1 MKKREGFT
9 WAVNLKW
16 ILPMPKI
23 SQKQILQQKLSPQQ
37 VLQASL
43 LQLNL
48 PLLEQRI
55 LQELETNPALEMME
69 LQEEVENE
77 EVVEEKAEPEE
88 ENEFEWEELLGIN
101 DDFEYPKPQVK
112 NEDEIDIPL
121 VSQETM
127 SEKVMQQVQDCN
139 MDKKSLR
146 IAEEV
151 LGNLDEQGYLT
162 IEPMLIADRIQVDEQ
177 EVLDV
182 MHLIQRLDPPGLA
195 SINMQDCLLAQA
207 EVRDDNNEAILILRD
222 FFDDFVNHRYE
233 KIIDELGCS
242 KEILNEAMEFIARL
256 NPSPRDDQVLTKEN
270 IVVPDLAVE
279 ERDGSFHVVIQE
291 GILPEIRVSKT
302 YLKMLNEHK
311 EEKDVRT
318 FVKKKLESATWFVEA
333 VEQRKL
339 TIQRVMESIIR
350 RQPDYFH
357 SEKRKL
363 QPMILKDIAAD
374 IEMDISTVS
383 RVTNGKYVQLPWE
396 IKELK
401 TFFSEG
407 IKTSSGDEVSNTQ
420 VKTRLK
426 NLIDSEDKQ
435 NPIGDEELTNKLN
448 NEGFKIA
455 RRTITK
461 YREQMKY
468 PTARLRRKI

>member
-1 MKKREGFT
+1 
-9 WAVNLKW
+9 
-16 ILPMPKI
+16 MPKI
-23 SQKQILQQKLSPQQ
+23 SQKLSLKQQLSPQQ

-55 LQELETNPALEMME
+55 LQELELNPALEMME
-69 LQEEVENE
+69 LPDEVENE
-77 EVVEEKAEPEE
+77 ENPEEKLESEE
-88 ENEFEWEELLGIN
+88 EIEFEWEELLGVN
-101 DDFEYPKPQVK
+101 DDYEYPKTQIK
-112 NEDEIDIPL
+112 AEEERESPL

-127 SEKVMQQVQDCN
+127 SEKILKQVQDCN
-139 MDKKSLR
+139 VDNKSLR

-162 IEPMLIADRIQVDEQ
+162 IEPMLISDRIQVEEE

-195 SINMQDCLLAQA
+195 SVNMQDCLLAQA
-207 EVRDDNNEAILILRD
+207 EVRNENNVAIEILRD
-222 FFDDFVNHRYE
+222 YFDDFVNHRYE
-233 KIIDELGCS
+233 KIMENISCS
-242 KEILNEAMEFIARL
+242 KDDLNEAMEFIARL
-256 NPSPRDDQVLTKEN
+256 NPSPRDDQALTKQN
-270 IVVPDLAVE
+270 IVVPDIAVE
-279 ERDGSFHVVIQE
+279 DRNGKFYVVVQDGT
-291 GILPEIRVSKT
+291 LPEIRVSKA
-302 YLKMLNEHK
+302 YINMLNDHK
-311 EEKDVRT
+311 DQKDVRS
-318 FVKKKLESATWFVEA
+318 FVKKKLESATWFVDA
-333 VEQRKL
+333 VEQRKM
-339 TIQRVMESIIR
+339 TIQRVMESIIK

-357 SEKRKL
+357 SEKRRL
-363 QPMILKDIAAD
+363 QPMILKDIAND

-407 IKTSSGDEVSNTQ
+407 IKTDAGDDVSNTQ

-426 NLIDSEDKQ
+426 EIIDNEDKQ
-435 NPIGDEELTNKLN
+435 NPIGDEELTNRLN
-448 NEGFKIA
+448 DEGYKIA

-461 YREQMKY
+461 YREQLKF

>member
-1 MKKREGFT
+1 
-9 WAVNLKW
+9 
-16 ILPMPKI
+16 MPKI
-23 SQKQILQQKLSPQQ
+23 SQKLSLKQQLSPQQ

-55 LQELETNPALEMME
+55 LQELELNPALEMME
-69 LQEEVENE
+69 LPDGVENE
-77 EVVEEKAEPEE
+77 ENPEEKLESEE
-88 ENEFEWEELLGIN
+88 EIEFEWEELLGVN
-101 DDFEYPKPQVK
+101 DDYEYPKAQI
-112 NEDEIDIPL
+112 NAEEERESPL

-127 SEKVMQQVQDCN
+127 SEKILKQVQDCN
-139 MDKKSLR
+139 VDNKSLR

-162 IEPMLIADRIQVDEQ
+162 IEPMLISDRIQVEEE

-195 SINMQDCLLAQA
+195 SVNMQDCLLAQA
-207 EVRDDNNEAILILRD
+207 EVRNENNVAIEILRNY
-222 FFDDFVNHRYE
+222 FDDFVNHRYE
-233 KIIDELGCS
+233 KIMENISCS
-242 KEILNEAMEFIARL
+242 KDDLNEAMEFIARL
-256 NPSPRDDQVLTKEN
+256 NPSPRDDQTLTKQN
-270 IVVPDLAVE
+270 IVVPDIAVE
-279 ERDGSFHVVIQE
+279 DRNGKFYVVVQDGT
-291 GILPEIRVSKT
+291 LPEIRVSRA
-302 YLKMLNEHK
+302 YINMLNDHK
-311 EEKDVRT
+311 DQKDVRN
-318 FVKKKLESATWFVEA
+318 FVKKKLESATWFVDA
-333 VEQRKL
+333 VEQRKM
-339 TIQRVMESIIR
+339 TIQRVMESIIK

-357 SEKRKL
+357 SEKRRL
-363 QPMILKDIAAD
+363 QPMILKDIAND

-407 IKTSSGDEVSNTQ
+407 IKTDAGDDVSNTQ

-426 NLIDSEDKQ
+426 EMIDNEDKQ
-435 NPIGDEELTNKLN
+435 NPIGDEELTNRLKD
-448 NEGFKIA
+448 EGYKIA

-461 YREQMKY
+461 YREQLKF

>member
-1 MKKREGFT
+1 
-9 WAVNLKW
+9 
-16 ILPMPKI
+16 MPKI
-23 SQKQILQQKLSPQQ
+23 SQKLSLKQQLSPQQ

-55 LQELETNPALEMME
+55 LQELELNPALEMME
-69 LQEEVENE
+69 LPDGVENE
-77 EVVEEKAEPEE
+77 ENPEEKLESEE
-88 ENEFEWEELLGIN
+88 EIEFEWEELLGVN
-101 DDFEYPKPQVK
+101 DDYEYPKAQIK
-112 NEDEIDIPL
+112 AEEERESPL

-127 SEKVMQQVQDCN
+127 SEKFLKQVQDCN
-139 MDKKSLR
+139 VDNKSLR

-162 IEPMLIADRIQVDEQ
+162 IEPMLISDRIQVEEE

-195 SINMQDCLLAQA
+195 SVNMQDCLLAQA
-207 EVRDDNNEAILILRD
+207 EVRNENNVAIEILRNY
-222 FFDDFVNHRYE
+222 FDDFVNHRYE
-233 KIIDELGCS
+233 KIMENISCS
-242 KEILNEAMEFIARL
+242 KDDLNEAMEFIARL
-256 NPSPRDDQVLTKEN
+256 NPSPRDDQTLTKQN
-270 IVVPDLAVE
+270 IVVPDIAVE
-279 ERDGSFHVVIQE
+279 DRNGKFYVVVQDGT
-291 GILPEIRVSKT
+291 LPEIRVSRA
-302 YLKMLNEHK
+302 YINMLNDHK
-311 EEKDVRT
+311 DQKDVRS
-318 FVKKKLESATWFVEA
+318 FVKKKLESATWFVDA
-333 VEQRKL
+333 VEQRKM
-339 TIQRVMESIIR
+339 TIQRVMESIIK

-357 SEKRKL
+357 SEKRRL
-363 QPMILKDIAAD
+363 QPMILKDIAND

-407 IKTSSGDEVSNTQ
+407 IKTDSGDDVSNTQ

-426 NLIDSEDKQ
+426 EIIDNEDKQ
-435 NPIGDEELTNKLN
+435 NPIGDEELTNRLKD
-448 NEGFKIA
+448 EGYKIA

-461 YREQMKY
+461 YREQLKF

>member
-1 MKKREGFT
+1 
-9 WAVNLKW
+9 
-16 ILPMPKI
+16 MPKI
-23 SQKQILQQKLSPQQ
+23 SQKLSLKQQLSPQQ

-55 LQELETNPALEMME
+55 LQELELNPALEMME
-69 LQEEVENE
+69 LPDGVENE
-77 EVVEEKAEPEE
+77 ENPEEKLESEE
-88 ENEFEWEELLGIN
+88 EIEFEWEELLGVN
-101 DDFEYPKPQVK
+101 DDYEYPKAQIK
-112 NEDEIDIPL
+112 AEEERESPL

-127 SEKVMQQVQDCN
+127 SEKILKQVQDCN
-139 MDKKSLR
+139 VDNKSLR

-162 IEPMLIADRIQVDEQ
+162 IEPMLISDRIQVEEE

-195 SINMQDCLLAQA
+195 SVNMQDCLLAQA
-207 EVRDDNNEAILILRD
+207 EVRNENNVAIEILRNY
-222 FFDDFVNHRYE
+222 FDDFVNHRYE
-233 KIIDELGCS
+233 KIMENISCS
-242 KEILNEAMEFIARL
+242 KDDLNEAMEFIARL
-256 NPSPRDDQVLTKEN
+256 NPSPRDDQTLTKQN
-270 IVVPDLAVE
+270 IVVPDIAVE
-279 ERDGSFHVVIQE
+279 DRNGKFYVVVQDGT
-291 GILPEIRVSKT
+291 LPEIRVSRA
-302 YLKMLNEHK
+302 YINMLNDHK
-311 EEKDVRT
+311 DQKDVRN
-318 FVKKKLESATWFVEA
+318 FVKKKLESATWFVDA
-333 VEQRKL
+333 VEQRKM
-339 TIQRVMESIIR
+339 TIQRVMESIIK

-357 SEKRKL
+357 SEKRRL
-363 QPMILKDIAAD
+363 QPMILKDIAND

-407 IKTSSGDEVSNTQ
+407 IKTDAGDDVSNTQ

-426 NLIDSEDKQ
+426 EMIDNEDKQ
-435 NPIGDEELTNKLN
+435 NPIGDEELTNRLKD
-448 NEGFKIA
+448 EGYKIA

-461 YREQMKY
+461 YREQLKF

>member
-1 MKKREGFT
+1 
-9 WAVNLKW
+9 
-16 ILPMPKI
+16 MPKI
-23 SQKQILQQKLSPQQ
+23 SQNLSLKQQLSPQQ

-55 LQELETNPALEMME
+55 LQELEINPALEMME
-69 LQEEVENE
+69 LPDELGNDEIL
-77 EVVEEKAEPEE
+77 EEKLETEE
-88 ENEFEWEELLGIN
+88 EIEFDWEELLGVN
-101 DDFEYPKPQVK
+101 DDYEYPKTQVK
-112 NEDEIDIPL
+112 KDEEREIPL

-127 SEKVMQQVQDCN
+127 SEQVLKQVQDCN
-139 MDKKSLR
+139 VDNKSLR

-162 IEPMLIADRIQVDEQ
+162 IEPMLISDRIQVEEQ

-195 SINMQDCLLAQA
+195 SINIQDCLLAQA
-207 EVRDDNNEAILILRD
+207 EVRDENNEAIIILRD
-222 FFDDFVNHRYE
+222 YFDDFVNHRYE
-233 KIIDELGCS
+233 KIMDGIDCP
-242 KEILNEAMEFIARL
+242 KDVLNEAMEFIARL
-256 NPSPRDDQVLTKEN
+256 NPSPRDDQALLKQN
-270 IVVPDLAVE
+270 IVVPDLTVE
-279 ERDGSFHVVIQE
+279 DRDGELHVIVQE
-291 GILPEIRVSKT
+291 GTLPEIRVSKA
-302 YLKMLNEHK
+302 YINMLSDHK
-311 EEKDVRT
+311 DEKDVRS
-318 FVKKKLESATWFVEA
+318 FVKKKLESAAWFVDA
-333 VEQRKL
+333 VEQRKM
-339 TIQRVMESIIR
+339 TIQRVMESIIK
-350 RQPDYFH
+350 RQPDYFY
-357 SEKRKL
+357 SEKRSL
-363 QPMILKDIAAD
+363 QPMILKDIAND

-407 IKTSSGDEVSNTQ
+407 IKTDAGDDVSNTQ

-426 NLIDSEDKQ
+426 EIIDNEDKQ
-435 NPIGDEELTNKLN
+435 NPIGDEDLTNRLKD
-448 NEGFKIA
+448 EGYKIA

-461 YREQMKY
+461 YREQLKF

>member
-1 MKKREGFT
+1 
-9 WAVNLKW
+9 
-16 ILPMPKI
+16 MPKI
-23 SQKQILQQKLSPQQ
+23 SQKLSLKQQLSPQQ

-55 LQELETNPALEMME
+55 LQELELNPALEMME
-69 LQEEVENE
+69 LPDEVENE
-77 EVVEEKAEPEE
+77 ENPEEKLESEE
-88 ENEFEWEELLGIN
+88 EIEFEWEELLGVN
-101 DDFEYPKPQVK
+101 DDYEYPKAQIK
-112 NEDEIDIPL
+112 AEEERESPL

-127 SEKVMQQVQDCN
+127 SEKILKQVQDCN
-139 MDKKSLR
+139 VDNKSLR

-162 IEPMLIADRIQVDEQ
+162 IEPMLISDRIQVEEE

-195 SINMQDCLLAQA
+195 SVNMQDCLLAQA
-207 EVRDDNNEAILILRD
+207 EVRNENNVAIEILRNY
-222 FFDDFVNHRYE
+222 FDDFVNHRYE
-233 KIIDELGCS
+233 KIMENISCS
-242 KEILNEAMEFIARL
+242 KDDLNEAMEFIARL
-256 NPSPRDDQVLTKEN
+256 NPSPRDDQTLTKQN
-270 IVVPDLAVE
+270 IVVPDIAVE
-279 ERDGSFHVVIQE
+279 DRNGKFYVVVQDGT
-291 GILPEIRVSKT
+291 LPEIRVSRA
-302 YLKMLNEHK
+302 YINMLNDHK
-311 EEKDVRT
+311 DQKDVRN
-318 FVKKKLESATWFVEA
+318 FVKKKLESATWFVDA
-333 VEQRKL
+333 VEQRKM
-339 TIQRVMESIIR
+339 TIQRVMESIIK

-357 SEKRKL
+357 SEKRRL
-363 QPMILKDIAAD
+363 HPMILKDIAND

-407 IKTSSGDEVSNTQ
+407 IKTDAGDDVSNTQ

-426 NLIDSEDKQ
+426 EMIDNEDKQ
-435 NPIGDEELTNKLN
+435 NPIGDEELTNRLKD
-448 NEGFKIA
+448 EGYKIA

-461 YREQMKY
+461 YREQLKF

>member
-1 MKKREGFT
+1 
-9 WAVNLKW
+9 
-16 ILPMPKI
+16 MPKI
-23 SQKQILQQKLSPQQ
+23 SQKLSLKQQLSPQQ

-55 LQELETNPALEMME
+55 LQELELNPALEMME
-69 LQEEVENE
+69 LPDEVENE
-77 EVVEEKAEPEE
+77 ENPEEKLESEE
-88 ENEFEWEELLGIN
+88 EIEFEWEELLGVN
-101 DDFEYPKPQVK
+101 DDYEYPKTQIK
-112 NEDEIDIPL
+112 AEEERESPL

-127 SEKVMQQVQDCN
+127 SEKILKQVQDCN
-139 MDKKSLR
+139 VDNKSLR

-162 IEPMLIADRIQVDEQ
+162 IEPMLISDRIQVEEE

-195 SINMQDCLLAQA
+195 SVNMQDCLLAQA
-207 EVRDDNNEAILILRD
+207 EVRNENTVAIEILRD
-222 FFDDFVNHRYE
+222 YFDDFVNHRYE
-233 KIIDELGCS
+233 KIMENISCS
-242 KEILNEAMEFIARL
+242 KDEMNGAMEFIARL
-256 NPSPRDDQVLTKEN
+256 NPSPRDDQALTKQN
-270 IVVPDLAVE
+270 IVVPDIAVE
-279 ERDGSFHVVIQE
+279 DRNGKFYVVVQDGT
-291 GILPEIRVSKT
+291 LPEIRVSKA
-302 YLKMLNEHK
+302 YINMLNDHK
-311 EEKDVRT
+311 DQKDVRS
-318 FVKKKLESATWFVEA
+318 FVKKKLESATWFVDA
-333 VEQRKL
+333 VEQRKM
-339 TIQRVMESIIR
+339 TIQRVMESIIK

-357 SEKRKL
+357 SEKRRL
-363 QPMILKDIAAD
+363 QPMILKDIAND

-407 IKTSSGDEVSNTQ
+407 IRTDAGDDVSNTQ
-420 VKTRLK
+420 VKNRLK
-426 NLIDSEDKQ
+426 EIIDNEDKQ
-435 NPIGDEELTNKLN
+435 NPIGDEELTNRLKD
-448 NEGFKIA
+448 EGYKIA

-461 YREQMKY
+461 YREQLKF

>member
-1 MKKREGFT
+1 
-9 WAVNLKW
+9 
-16 ILPMPKI
+16 MPKI
-23 SQKQILQQKLSPQQ
+23 SQKLSLKQQLSPQQ

-55 LQELETNPALEMME
+55 LQELELNPALEMME
-69 LQEEVENE
+69 LPDEVENE
-77 EVVEEKAEPEE
+77 ENPEEKLESEE
-88 ENEFEWEELLGIN
+88 EIEFEWEELLGVN
-101 DDFEYPKPQVK
+101 DDFEYPKTQIK
-112 NEDEIDIPL
+112 AEEERESPL

-127 SEKVMQQVQDCN
+127 SEKILQQVQDCN
-139 MDKKSLR
+139 VDNKSLR

-162 IEPMLIADRIQVDEQ
+162 IEPMLISDRIQVEEE

-195 SINMQDCLLAQA
+195 SVNMQDCLLAQA
-207 EVRDDNNEAILILRD
+207 EVRNENNVAIEILRD
-222 FFDDFVNHRYE
+222 YFDDFVNHRYE
-233 KIIDELGCS
+233 KIMENISCS
-242 KEILNEAMEFIARL
+242 KEDMNEAMEFIARL
-256 NPSPRDDQVLTKEN
+256 NPSPRDDQALTKQN
-270 IVVPDLAVE
+270 IVVPDITVE
-279 ERDGSFHVVIQE
+279 DRNGEFYVVVQDGT
-291 GILPEIRVSKT
+291 LPEIRVSKA
-302 YLKMLNEHK
+302 YINMLNDHK
-311 EEKDVRT
+311 DQKDVRS
-318 FVKKKLESATWFVEA
+318 FVKKKLESATWFVDA
-333 VEQRKL
+333 VEQRKM
-339 TIQRVMESIIR
+339 TIQRVMESIIK

-357 SEKRKL
+357 SEKRRL
-363 QPMILKDIAAD
+363 QPMILKDIAND

-407 IKTSSGDEVSNTQ
+407 IKTDVGDDVSNTQ

-426 NLIDSEDKQ
+426 EIIDNEDKQ
-435 NPIGDEELTNKLN
+435 NPIGDEELTNRLKD
-448 NEGFKIA
+448 EGYKIA

-461 YREQMKY
+461 YREQLKF

>member
-1 MKKREGFT
+1 
-9 WAVNLKW
+9 
-16 ILPMPKI
+16 MPKI
-23 SQKQILQQKLSPQQ
+23 SQKLSLKQQLSPQQ

-55 LQELETNPALEMME
+55 LQELELNPALEMME
-69 LQEEVENE
+69 LPDEVENE
-77 EVVEEKAEPEE
+77 ENPEEKLESEE
-88 ENEFEWEELLGIN
+88 EIEFEWEELLGVN
-101 DDFEYPKPQVK
+101 DDYEYPKAQIK
-112 NEDEIDIPL
+112 AEEERESPL

-127 SEKVMQQVQDCN
+127 SEKILKQVQDCN
-139 MDKKSLR
+139 VDNKSLR

-162 IEPMLIADRIQVDEQ
+162 IEPMLISDRIQVEEE

-195 SINMQDCLLAQA
+195 SVNMQDCLLAQA
-207 EVRDDNNEAILILRD
+207 EVRNENNVAIEILRD
-222 FFDDFVNHRYE
+222 YFDDFVNHRYE
-233 KIIDELGCS
+233 KIMENISCS
-242 KEILNEAMEFIARL
+242 KDDLNEAMEFIARL
-256 NPSPRDDQVLTKEN
+256 NPSPRDDQALTKQN
-270 IVVPDLAVE
+270 IVVPDIAVE
-279 ERDGSFHVVIQE
+279 DRNGKFYVVVQDGT
-291 GILPEIRVSKT
+291 LPEIRVSRA
-302 YLKMLNEHK
+302 YINMLNDHK
-311 EEKDVRT
+311 DQKDVRS
-318 FVKKKLESATWFVEA
+318 FVKKKLESATWFVDA
-333 VEQRKL
+333 VEQRKM
-339 TIQRVMESIIR
+339 TIQRVMESIIK

-357 SEKRKL
+357 SEKRRL
-363 QPMILKDIAAD
+363 QPMILKDIAND

-407 IKTSSGDEVSNTQ
+407 IKTDAGDDVSNTQ

-426 NLIDSEDKQ
+426 EIIDNEDKQ
-435 NPIGDEELTNKLN
+435 NPIGDEELTNRLKD
-448 NEGFKIA
+448 EGYKIA

-461 YREQMKY
+461 YREQLKF

>member
-1 MKKREGFT
+1 
-9 WAVNLKW
+9 
-16 ILPMPKI
+16 MPKI
-23 SQKQILQQKLSPQQ
+23 SQKLSLKQQLSPQQ

-55 LQELETNPALEMME
+55 LQELELNPALEMME
-69 LQEEVENE
+69 LPDEVENE
-77 EVVEEKAEPEE
+77 ENPEEKLESEE
-88 ENEFEWEELLGIN
+88 EIEFEWEELLGVN
-101 DDFEYPKPQVK
+101 DDFEYPKTQIK
-112 NEDEIDIPL
+112 AEEERESPL

-127 SEKVMQQVQDCN
+127 SEKILKQVQDCN
-139 MDKKSLR
+139 VDNKSLR

-162 IEPMLIADRIQVDEQ
+162 IEPMLISDRIQVEEE

-195 SINMQDCLLAQA
+195 SVNMQDCLLAQA
-207 EVRDDNNEAILILRD
+207 EVRNENNVAIEILRD
-222 FFDDFVNHRYE
+222 YFDDFVNHRYE
-233 KIIDELGCS
+233 KIMENISCS
-242 KEILNEAMEFIARL
+242 KDDLNEAMEFIARL
-256 NPSPRDDQVLTKEN
+256 NPSPRDDQALTKQN
-270 IVVPDLAVE
+270 IVVPDIAVE
-279 ERDGSFHVVIQE
+279 DRNGKFYVVVQDGT
-291 GILPEIRVSKT
+291 LPEIRVSKA
-302 YLKMLNEHK
+302 YINMLNDHK
-311 EEKDVRT
+311 DQKDVRT
-318 FVKKKLESATWFVEA
+318 FVKKKLESATWFVDA
-333 VEQRKL
+333 VEQRKM
-339 TIQRVMESIIR
+339 TIQRVMESIIK

-357 SEKRKL
+357 SEKRRL
-363 QPMILKDIAAD
+363 QPMILKDIAND

-407 IKTSSGDEVSNTQ
+407 IKTDAGDDVSNTQ

-426 NLIDSEDKQ
+426 EIIDNEDKQ
-435 NPIGDEELTNKLN
+435 NPIGDEELTNRLKD
-448 NEGFKIA
+448 EGYKIA

-461 YREQMKY
+461 YREQLKF

>member
-1 MKKREGFT
+1 
-9 WAVNLKW
+9 
-16 ILPMPKI
+16 MPKI
-23 SQKQILQQKLSPQQ
+23 SQKLSLKQQLSPQQ

-55 LQELETNPALEMME
+55 LQELELNPALEMME
-69 LQEEVENE
+69 LPDGVENE
-77 EVVEEKAEPEE
+77 ENPEEKLESEE
-88 ENEFEWEELLGIN
+88 EIEFEWEELLGVN
-101 DDFEYPKPQVK
+101 DDYEYPKTQIK
-112 NEDEIDIPL
+112 AEEERESPL

-127 SEKVMQQVQDCN
+127 SEKILKQVQDCN
-139 MDKKSLR
+139 VDDKSLR

-162 IEPMLIADRIQVDEQ
+162 IEPMLISDRIQVEEE

-195 SINMQDCLLAQA
+195 SVNMQDCLLAQA
-207 EVRDDNNEAILILRD
+207 EVRNENNVAIEILRNY
-222 FFDDFVNHRYE
+222 FDDFVNHRYE
-233 KIIDELGCS
+233 KIMENISCS
-242 KEILNEAMEFIARL
+242 KDDLNEAMEFIARL
-256 NPSPRDDQVLTKEN
+256 NPSPRDDQTLTKQN
-270 IVVPDLAVE
+270 IVVPDIAVE
-279 ERDGSFHVVIQE
+279 DRNGKFYVVVQDGT
-291 GILPEIRVSKT
+291 LPEIRVSRA
-302 YLKMLNEHK
+302 YINMLNDHK
-311 EEKDVRT
+311 DQKDVRN
-318 FVKKKLESATWFVEA
+318 FVKKKLESATWFVDA
-333 VEQRKL
+333 VEQRKM
-339 TIQRVMESIIR
+339 TIQRVMESIIK

-357 SEKRKL
+357 SEKRRL
-363 QPMILKDIAAD
+363 QPMILKDIAND

-407 IKTSSGDEVSNTQ
+407 IKTDAGDDVSNTQ

-426 NLIDSEDKQ
+426 EMIDNEDKQ
-435 NPIGDEELTNKLN
+435 NPIGDEELTNRLKD
-448 NEGFKIA
+448 EGYKIA

-461 YREQMKY
+461 YREQLKF

>member
-1 MKKREGFT
+1 
-9 WAVNLKW
+9 
-16 ILPMPKI
+16 MPKI
-23 SQKQILQQKLSPQQ
+23 SQKLSLKQQLSPQQ

-55 LQELETNPALEMME
+55 LQELELNPALEMME
-69 LQEEVENE
+69 LPDEVENE
-77 EVVEEKAEPEE
+77 ENPEEKLESEE
-88 ENEFEWEELLGIN
+88 EIEFEWEELLGVN
-101 DDFEYPKPQVK
+101 DDFEYPKTQIK
-112 NEDEIDIPL
+112 AEEERESPL

-127 SEKVMQQVQDCN
+127 SEKILKQVQDCN
-139 MDKKSLR
+139 VDNKSLR

-162 IEPMLIADRIQVDEQ
+162 IEPMLISDRIQVEEE

-195 SINMQDCLLAQA
+195 SVNMQDCLLAQA
-207 EVRDDNNEAILILRD
+207 EVRNENNIAIEILRD
-222 FFDDFVNHRYE
+222 YFDDFVNHRYE
-233 KIIDELGCS
+233 KIMENISCS
-242 KEILNEAMEFIARL
+242 KDDLNEAMEFIARL
-256 NPSPRDDQVLTKEN
+256 NPSPRDDQALTKQN
-270 IVVPDLAVE
+270 IVVPDIAVE
-279 ERDGSFHVVIQE
+279 DRNGEFYVVVQDGT
-291 GILPEIRVSKT
+291 LPEIRVSKA
-302 YLKMLNEHK
+302 YINMLNDHK
-311 EEKDVRT
+311 DQKDVRS
-318 FVKKKLESATWFVEA
+318 FVKKKLESATWFVDA
-333 VEQRKL
+333 VEQRKM
-339 TIQRVMESIIR
+339 TIQRVMESIIK

-357 SEKRKL
+357 SEKRRL
-363 QPMILKDIAAD
+363 QPMILKDIAND

-407 IKTSSGDEVSNTQ
+407 IKTDAGDDVSNTQ

-426 NLIDSEDKQ
+426 EIIDNEDKQ
-435 NPIGDEELTNKLN
+435 NPIGDEELTNRLKD
-448 NEGFKIA
+448 EGYKIA

-461 YREQMKY
+461 YREQLKF

>member
-1 MKKREGFT
+1 
-9 WAVNLKW
+9 
-16 ILPMPKI
+16 MPKI
-23 SQKQILQQKLSPQQ
+23 SQKLSLKQQLSPQQ

-55 LQELETNPALEMME
+55 LQELELNPALEMME
-69 LQEEVENE
+69 LPDGVENE
-77 EVVEEKAEPEE
+77 ENPEEKLESEE
-88 ENEFEWEELLGIN
+88 EIEFEWEELLGVN
-101 DDFEYPKPQVK
+101 DDYEYPKAQIK
-112 NEDEIDIPL
+112 AEEERESPL

-127 SEKVMQQVQDCN
+127 SEKILKQVQDCN
-139 MDKKSLR
+139 VDNKSLR

-162 IEPMLIADRIQVDEQ
+162 IEPMLISDRIQVEEE

-195 SINMQDCLLAQA
+195 SVNMQDCLLAQA
-207 EVRDDNNEAILILRD
+207 EVRNENNVAIEILRNY
-222 FFDDFVNHRYE
+222 FDDFVNHRYE
-233 KIIDELGCS
+233 KIMENISCS
-242 KEILNEAMEFIARL
+242 KDDLNEAMEFIARL
-256 NPSPRDDQVLTKEN
+256 NPSPRDDQGLTKQN
-270 IVVPDLAVE
+270 IVVPDIAVE
-279 ERDGSFHVVIQE
+279 DRNGKFYVVVQDGT
-291 GILPEIRVSKT
+291 LPEIRVSRA
-302 YLKMLNEHK
+302 YINMLNDHK
-311 EEKDVRT
+311 DQKDVRN
-318 FVKKKLESATWFVEA
+318 FVKKKLESATWFVDA
-333 VEQRKL
+333 VEQRKM
-339 TIQRVMESIIR
+339 TIQRVMESIIK

-357 SEKRKL
+357 SEKRRL
-363 QPMILKDIAAD
+363 QPMILKDIAND

-407 IKTSSGDEVSNTQ
+407 IKTDAGDDVSNTQ

-426 NLIDSEDKQ
+426 EMIDNEDKQ
-435 NPIGDEELTNKLN
+435 NPIGDEELTNRLKD
-448 NEGFKIA
+448 EGYKIA

-461 YREQMKY
+461 YREQLKF

>member
-1 MKKREGFT
+1 
-9 WAVNLKW
+9 
-16 ILPMPKI
+16 MPKI
-23 SQKQILQQKLSPQQ
+23 SQKLSLKQQLSPQQ

-55 LQELETNPALEMME
+55 LQELELNPALEMME
-69 LQEEVENE
+69 LPDEVENE
-77 EVVEEKAEPEE
+77 ENPEEKLESEE
-88 ENEFEWEELLGIN
+88 EIEFEWEELLGVN
-101 DDFEYPKPQVK
+101 DDFEYPKTQIK
-112 NEDEIDIPL
+112 AEEERESPL

-127 SEKVMQQVQDCN
+127 SEKILKQVQDCN
-139 MDKKSLR
+139 VDNKSLR

-162 IEPMLIADRIQVDEQ
+162 IEPMLISDRIQVEEE

-195 SINMQDCLLAQA
+195 SVNMQDCLLAQA
-207 EVRDDNNEAILILRD
+207 EVRNENNVAIVILRD
-222 FFDDFVNHRYE
+222 YFDDFVNHRYE
-233 KIIDELGCS
+233 KIIKNIGSS
-242 KEILNEAMEFIARL
+242 KHDMNEAMEFIARL
-256 NPSPRDDQVLTKEN
+256 NPSPRDDQALTKQN
-270 IVVPDLAVE
+270 IVVPDITVE
-279 ERDGSFHVVIQE
+279 DRNGEFYVVVQDGT
-291 GILPEIRVSKT
+291 LPEIRVSKA
-302 YLKMLNEHK
+302 YINMLNDHK
-311 EEKDVRT
+311 DQKDVRS
-318 FVKKKLESATWFVEA
+318 FVKKKLESATWFVDA
-333 VEQRKL
+333 VEQRKM
-339 TIQRVMESIIR
+339 TIQRVMESIIK

-357 SEKRKL
+357 SEKRRL
-363 QPMILKDIAAD
+363 QPMILKDIAND

-407 IKTSSGDEVSNTQ
+407 IKTDAGDDVSNTQ

-426 NLIDSEDKQ
+426 EIIDNEDKQ
-435 NPIGDEELTNKLN
+435 NPIGDEELTNRLKD
-448 NEGFKIA
+448 EGYKIA

-461 YREQMKY
+461 YREQLKF

>member
-1 MKKREGFT
+1 
-9 WAVNLKW
+9 
-16 ILPMPKI
+16 MPKI
-23 SQKQILQQKLSPQQ
+23 SQKLSLKQQLSPQQ

-55 LQELETNPALEMME
+55 LQELELNPALEMME
-69 LQEEVENE
+69 LPDEVENE
-77 EVVEEKAEPEE
+77 ENPEEKLESEE
-88 ENEFEWEELLGIN
+88 EIEFEWEELLGVN
-101 DDFEYPKPQVK
+101 DDYEYPKFQIK
-112 NEDEIDIPL
+112 DEEERESPL

-127 SEKVMQQVQDCN
+127 SEKILKQVQDCN
-139 MDKKSLR
+139 VDNKSLR

-162 IEPMLIADRIQVDEQ
+162 IEPMLISDRIQVEEE

-195 SINMQDCLLAQA
+195 SVNMQDCLLAQA
-207 EVRDDNNEAILILRD
+207 EVRNENNVAIEILRD
-222 FFDDFVNHRYE
+222 YFDDFVNHRYE
-233 KIIDELGCS
+233 KIMENISCS
-242 KEILNEAMEFIARL
+242 KDEMNEAMEFIARL
-256 NPSPRDDQVLTKEN
+256 NPSPRDDQALTKQN
-270 IVVPDLAVE
+270 IVVPDITVE
-279 ERDGSFHVVIQE
+279 DRNGEFYVVVQDGT
-291 GILPEIRVSKT
+291 LPEIRVSKA
-302 YLKMLNEHK
+302 YINMLNDHK
-311 EEKDVRT
+311 DQKDVRS
-318 FVKKKLESATWFVEA
+318 FVKKKLESATWFVDA
-333 VEQRKL
+333 VEQRKM
-339 TIQRVMESIIR
+339 TIQRVMESIIK

-357 SEKRKL
+357 SEKRRL
-363 QPMILKDIAAD
+363 QPMILKDIAND

-407 IKTSSGDEVSNTQ
+407 IKTDAGDDVSNTQ
-420 VKTRLK
+420 VKNRLK
-426 NLIDSEDKQ
+426 EIIDNEDKQ
-435 NPIGDEELTNKLN
+435 NPIGDEELTNRLKD
-448 NEGFKIA
+448 EGYKIA

-461 YREQMKY
+461 YREQLKF

>member
-1 MKKREGFT
+1 
-9 WAVNLKW
+9 
-16 ILPMPKI
+16 MPKI
-23 SQKQILQQKLSPQQ
+23 SQNLSLKQQLSPQQ

-55 LQELETNPALEMME
+55 LHELETNPALEMME
-69 LQEEVENE
+69 LPDEEEIDE
-77 EVVEEKAEPEE
+77 MVEEKLESEE
-88 ENEFEWEELLGIN
+88 EIEFDWEELLGVN
-101 DDFEYPKPQVK
+101 DDFEYPKTQVK
-112 NEDEIDIPL
+112 KDEEREFPL

-127 SEKVMQQVQDCN
+127 SEQVLKQVQDCN
-139 MDKKSLR
+139 VDNKSLR

-162 IEPMLIADRIQVDEQ
+162 IEPMLISDRLQVEEQ

-195 SINMQDCLLAQA
+195 SVNMQDCLLAQA
-207 EVRDDNNEAILILRD
+207 EVRGENNEAIIILRD
-222 FFDDFVNHRYE
+222 YFDDFVNHRYE
-233 KIIDELGCS
+233 KIMDGIGCS
-242 KEILNEAMEFIARL
+242 KDVLNEGMEVIARL
-256 NPSPRDDQVLTKEN
+256 NPSPRDDQALTKQN
-270 IVVPDLAVE
+270 IVVPDLTVE
-279 ERDGSFHVVIQE
+279 EREGKFHVVVQD
-291 GILPEIRVSKT
+291 GTLPEIRVSKA
-302 YLKMLNEHK
+302 YINMLSDHK
-311 EEKDVRT
+311 DEKDVRS
-318 FVKKKLESATWFVEA
+318 FVKKKLESAAWFVDA
-333 VEQRKL
+333 VEQRKR
-339 TIQRVMESIIR
+339 TIQRVMESIIK

-357 SEKRKL
+357 SEKRNL
-363 QPMILKDIAAD
+363 QPMILMDVAKD

-407 IKTSSGDEVSNTQ
+407 IQTESGEEVSNTQ
-420 VKTRLK
+420 VKIRLK
-426 NLIDSEDKQ
+426 EIIDTEDKY
-435 NPIGDEELTNKLN
+435 NPIGDEELTNRM
-448 NEGFKIA
+448 NEEGYKIA

-461 YREQMKY
+461 YREQLKF

>member
-1 MKKREGFT
+1 
-9 WAVNLKW
+9 
-16 ILPMPKI
+16 MPKI
-23 SQKQILQQKLSPQQ
+23 SQKLSLKQQLSPQQ

-55 LQELETNPALEMME
+55 LQELELNPALEMME
-69 LQEEVENE
+69 LPDEVENE
-77 EVVEEKAEPEE
+77 ENPEEKLESEE
-88 ENEFEWEELLGIN
+88 EIEFEWEELLGVN
-101 DDFEYPKPQVK
+101 DDFEYPKTQIK
-112 NEDEIDIPL
+112 AEEERESPL

-127 SEKVMQQVQDCN
+127 SEKILQQVQDCN
-139 MDKKSLR
+139 VDNKSLR

-162 IEPMLIADRIQVDEQ
+162 IEPMLISDRIQVEEE

-195 SINMQDCLLAQA
+195 SVNMQDCLLAQA
-207 EVRDDNNEAILILRD
+207 EVRDENNVAIVILRD
-222 FFDDFVNHRYE
+222 YFDDFVNHRYE
-233 KIIDELGCS
+233 KIMENISCS
-242 KEILNEAMEFIARL
+242 KDDLNEAMEFIARL
-256 NPSPRDDQVLTKEN
+256 NPSPRDDQTLTKQN
-270 IVVPDLAVE
+270 IVVPDIAVE
-279 ERDGSFHVVIQE
+279 DRNGKFYVVVQDGT
-291 GILPEIRVSKT
+291 LPEIRVSRA
-302 YLKMLNEHK
+302 YINMLNDHK
-311 EEKDVRT
+311 DQKDVRS
-318 FVKKKLESATWFVEA
+318 FVKKKLESATWFVDA
-333 VEQRKL
+333 VEQRKM
-339 TIQRVMESIIR
+339 TIQRVMESIIK

-357 SEKRKL
+357 SEKRRL
-363 QPMILKDIAAD
+363 QPMILKDIAND

-407 IKTSSGDEVSNTQ
+407 IKTDAGDDVSNTQ

-426 NLIDSEDKQ
+426 EIIDNEDKQ
-435 NPIGDEELTNKLN
+435 NPIGDEELTNRLN
-448 NEGFKIA
+448 DEGYKIA

-461 YREQMKY
+461 YREQLKF

>member
-1 MKKREGFT
+1 
-9 WAVNLKW
+9 
-16 ILPMPKI
+16 MPKI
-23 SQKQILQQKLSPQQ
+23 SQKLSLKQQLSPQQ

-55 LQELETNPALEMME
+55 LQELELNPALEMME
-69 LQEEVENE
+69 LPDEVENE
-77 EVVEEKAEPEE
+77 ENPEEKLESEE
-88 ENEFEWEELLGIN
+88 EIEFEWEELLGVN
-101 DDFEYPKPQVK
+101 DDYEYPKAQIK
-112 NEDEIDIPL
+112 AEEERESPL

-127 SEKVMQQVQDCN
+127 SEKILKQVQDCN
-139 MDKKSLR
+139 VDNKSLR

-162 IEPMLIADRIQVDEQ
+162 IEPMLISDRIQVEEE

-195 SINMQDCLLAQA
+195 SVNMQDCLLAQA
-207 EVRDDNNEAILILRD
+207 EVRNENNVAIEILRNY
-222 FFDDFVNHRYE
+222 FDDFVNHRYE
-233 KIIDELGCS
+233 KIMENISCS
-242 KEILNEAMEFIARL
+242 KDDLNEAMEFIARL
-256 NPSPRDDQVLTKEN
+256 NPSPRDDQTLTKQN
-270 IVVPDLAVE
+270 IVVPDIAVE
-279 ERDGSFHVVIQE
+279 DRNGKFYVVVQDGT
-291 GILPEIRVSKT
+291 LPEIRVSRA
-302 YLKMLNEHK
+302 YINMLNDHK
-311 EEKDVRT
+311 DQKDVRS
-318 FVKKKLESATWFVEA
+318 FVKKKLESATWFVDA
-333 VEQRKL
+333 VEQRKM
-339 TIQRVMESIIR
+339 TIQRVMESIIK

-357 SEKRKL
+357 SEKRRL
-363 QPMILKDIAAD
+363 QPMILKDIAND

-407 IKTSSGDEVSNTQ
+407 IKTDAGDDVSNTQ

-426 NLIDSEDKQ
+426 EMIDNEDKQ
-435 NPIGDEELTNKLN
+435 NPIGDEELTNRLKD
-448 NEGFKIA
+448 EGYKIA

-461 YREQMKY
+461 YREQLKF

>member
-1 MKKREGFT
+1 
-9 WAVNLKW
+9 
-16 ILPMPKI
+16 MPKI
-23 SQKQILQQKLSPQQ
+23 SQKLSLKQQLSPQQ

-55 LQELETNPALEMME
+55 LQELELNPALEMME
-69 LQEEVENE
+69 LPDEVENE
-77 EVVEEKAEPEE
+77 ENPEEKLESEE
-88 ENEFEWEELLGIN
+88 EIEFEWEELLGVN
-101 DDFEYPKPQVK
+101 DDFEYPKTQIK
-112 NEDEIDIPL
+112 AEEERESPL

-127 SEKVMQQVQDCN
+127 SEKILQQVQDCN
-139 MDKKSLR
+139 VDNKSLR

-162 IEPMLIADRIQVDEQ
+162 IEPMLISDRIQVEEE
-177 EVLDV
+177 EVLDM

-195 SINMQDCLLAQA
+195 SVNMQDCLLAQA
-207 EVRDDNNEAILILRD
+207 EVRNENNVAIEILRD
-222 FFDDFVNHRYE
+222 YFDDFVNHRYE
-233 KIIDELGCS
+233 KIMENISCS
-242 KEILNEAMEFIARL
+242 KDDLNEAMEFIARL
-256 NPSPRDDQVLTKEN
+256 NPSPRDDQTLTKQN
-270 IVVPDLAVE
+270 IVVPDIAVE
-279 ERDGSFHVVIQE
+279 DRNGKFYVVVQDGT
-291 GILPEIRVSKT
+291 LPEIRVSKA
-302 YLKMLNEHK
+302 YINMLNDHK
-311 EEKDVRT
+311 DQKDVRS
-318 FVKKKLESATWFVEA
+318 FVKKKLESATWFVDA
-333 VEQRKL
+333 VEQRKM
-339 TIQRVMESIIR
+339 TIQRVMESIIK

-357 SEKRKL
+357 SEKRRL
-363 QPMILKDIAAD
+363 QPMILKDIAND

-407 IKTSSGDEVSNTQ
+407 IKTDAGDDVSNTQ

-426 NLIDSEDKQ
+426 EIIDNEDKQ
-435 NPIGDEELTNKLN
+435 NPIGDEELTNRLKD
-448 NEGFKIA
+448 EGYKIA

-461 YREQMKY
+461 YREQLKF

>member
-1 MKKREGFT
+1 
-9 WAVNLKW
+9 
-16 ILPMPKI
+16 MPKI
-23 SQKQILQQKLSPQQ
+23 SQKLSLKQQLSPQQ

-55 LQELETNPALEMME
+55 LQELELNPALEMME
-69 LQEEVENE
+69 LPDEVENE
-77 EVVEEKAEPEE
+77 ENPEEKLESEE
-88 ENEFEWEELLGIN
+88 EIEFEWEELLGVN
-101 DDFEYPKPQVK
+101 DDFEYPKTQIK
-112 NEDEIDIPL
+112 AEEERESPL

-127 SEKVMQQVQDCN
+127 SEKILKQVQDCN
-139 MDKKSLR
+139 VDNKSLR

-162 IEPMLIADRIQVDEQ
+162 IEPMLISDRIQVEEE

-195 SINMQDCLLAQA
+195 SVNMQDCLLAQA
-207 EVRDDNNEAILILRD
+207 EVRNENNVAIEILRD
-222 FFDDFVNHRYE
+222 YFDDFVNHRYE
-233 KIIDELGCS
+233 KIMENISCS
-242 KEILNEAMEFIARL
+242 KDDLNEAMEFIARL
-256 NPSPRDDQVLTKEN
+256 NPSPRDDQALTKQN
-270 IVVPDLAVE
+270 IVVPDIAVE
-279 ERDGSFHVVIQE
+279 DRNGKFYVVVQDGT
-291 GILPEIRVSKT
+291 LPEIRVSRA
-302 YLKMLNEHK
+302 YINMLNDHK
-311 EEKDVRT
+311 DQKDVRS
-318 FVKKKLESATWFVEA
+318 FVKKKLESATWFVDA
-333 VEQRKL
+333 VEQRKM
-339 TIQRVMESIIR
+339 TIQRVMESIIK

-357 SEKRKL
+357 SEKRRL
-363 QPMILKDIAAD
+363 QPMILKDIAND

-407 IKTSSGDEVSNTQ
+407 IKTDAGDDVSNTQ

-426 NLIDSEDKQ
+426 EIIDNEDKQ
-435 NPIGDEELTNKLN
+435 NPIGDEELTNRLKD
-448 NEGFKIA
+448 EGYKIA

-461 YREQMKY
+461 YREQLKF

>member
-1 MKKREGFT
+1 
-9 WAVNLKW
+9 
-16 ILPMPKI
+16 MPKI
-23 SQKQILQQKLSPQQ
+23 SQKLSLKQQLSPQQ

-55 LQELETNPALEMME
+55 LQELELNPALEMME
-69 LQEEVENE
+69 LPDGVENE
-77 EVVEEKAEPEE
+77 ENPEEKLESEE
-88 ENEFEWEELLGIN
+88 EIEFEWEELLGVN
-101 DDFEYPKPQVK
+101 DDYEYPKAQIK
-112 NEDEIDIPL
+112 AEEERESPL

-127 SEKVMQQVQDCN
+127 SEKILKQVQDCN
-139 MDKKSLR
+139 VDNKSLR

-162 IEPMLIADRIQVDEQ
+162 IEPMLISDRIQVEEE

-195 SINMQDCLLAQA
+195 SVNMQDCLLAQA
-207 EVRDDNNEAILILRD
+207 EVRNENNVAIEILRNY
-222 FFDDFVNHRYE
+222 FDDFVNHRYE
-233 KIIDELGCS
+233 KIMENISCS
-242 KEILNEAMEFIARL
+242 KDDLNEAMEFIARL
-256 NPSPRDDQVLTKEN
+256 NPSPRDDQTLTKQN
-270 IVVPDLAVE
+270 IVVPDIAVE
-279 ERDGSFHVVIQE
+279 DRNGKFYVVVQDGT
-291 GILPEIRVSKT
+291 LPEIRVSRA
-302 YLKMLNEHK
+302 YINMLNDHK
-311 EEKDVRT
+311 DQKDVRN
-318 FVKKKLESATWFVEA
+318 FVKKKLESATWFVDA
-333 VEQRKL
+333 VEQRKM
-339 TIQRVMESIIR
+339 TIQRVMESIIK

-357 SEKRKL
+357 SEKRRL
-363 QPMILKDIAAD
+363 QPMILKDIAND

-407 IKTSSGDEVSNTQ
+407 IKTDAGDDVSNTQ
-420 VKTRLK
+420 VKNRLK
-426 NLIDSEDKQ
+426 EIIDNEDKQ
-435 NPIGDEELTNKLN
+435 NPIGDEELTNRLKD
-448 NEGFKIA
+448 EGYKIA

-461 YREQMKY
+461 YREQLKF

>member
-1 MKKREGFT
+1 
-9 WAVNLKW
+9 
-16 ILPMPKI
+16 MPKI
-23 SQKQILQQKLSPQQ
+23 SQKLSLKQQLSPQQ

-55 LQELETNPALEMME
+55 LQELELNPALEMME
-69 LQEEVENE
+69 LPDGVENE
-77 EVVEEKAEPEE
+77 ENPEEKLESEE
-88 ENEFEWEELLGIN
+88 EIEFEWEELLGVN
-101 DDFEYPKPQVK
+101 DDYEYPKAQIK
-112 NEDEIDIPL
+112 AEEERESPL

-127 SEKVMQQVQDCN
+127 SEKILKQVQDCN
-139 MDKKSLR
+139 VDNKSLR

-162 IEPMLIADRIQVDEQ
+162 IEPMLISDRIQVEEE

-195 SINMQDCLLAQA
+195 SVNMQDCLLAQA
-207 EVRDDNNEAILILRD
+207 EVRNENNVAIEILRNY
-222 FFDDFVNHRYE
+222 FDDFVNHRYE
-233 KIIDELGCS
+233 KIMENISCS
-242 KEILNEAMEFIARL
+242 KDDMNEAMEFIARL
-256 NPSPRDDQVLTKEN
+256 NPSPRDDQALTKQN
-270 IVVPDLAVE
+270 IVVPDITVE
-279 ERDGSFHVVIQE
+279 DRSGEFYVVVQDGT
-291 GILPEIRVSKT
+291 LPEIRVSRA
-302 YLKMLNEHK
+302 YINMLNDHK
-311 EEKDVRT
+311 DQKDVRN
-318 FVKKKLESATWFVEA
+318 FVKKKLESATWFVDA
-333 VEQRKL
+333 VEQRKM
-339 TIQRVMESIIR
+339 TIQRVMESIIK

-357 SEKRKL
+357 SEKRRL
-363 QPMILKDIAAD
+363 QPMILKDIAND

-401 TFFSEG
+401 TFFSER
-407 IKTSSGDEVSNTQ
+407 IKTDAGDDVSNTQ

-426 NLIDSEDKQ
+426 EMIDNEDKQ
-435 NPIGDEELTNKLN
+435 NPIGDEELTNRLKD
-448 NEGFKIA
+448 EGYKIA

-461 YREQMKY
+461 YREQLKF

>member
-1 MKKREGFT
+1 
-9 WAVNLKW
+9 
-16 ILPMPKI
+16 MPKI
-23 SQKQILQQKLSPQQ
+23 SQKLSLKQQLSPQQ

-55 LQELETNPALEMME
+55 LQELELNPALEMME
-69 LQEEVENE
+69 LPDEVENE
-77 EVVEEKAEPEE
+77 ENPEEKLESEE
-88 ENEFEWEELLGIN
+88 EIEFEWEELLGVN
-101 DDFEYPKPQVK
+101 DDFEYPKTQIK
-112 NEDEIDIPL
+112 AEEERESPL

-127 SEKVMQQVQDCN
+127 SEKILKQVQDCN
-139 MDKKSLR
+139 VDNKSLR

-162 IEPMLIADRIQVDEQ
+162 IEPMLISDRIQVEEE

-195 SINMQDCLLAQA
+195 SVNMQDCLLAQA
-207 EVRDDNNEAILILRD
+207 EVRNENNVAIEILRD
-222 FFDDFVNHRYE
+222 YFDDFVNHRYE
-233 KIIDELGCS
+233 KIMENISCS
-242 KEILNEAMEFIARL
+242 KDDLNEAMEFIARL
-256 NPSPRDDQVLTKEN
+256 NPSPRDDQTLTKQN
-270 IVVPDLAVE
+270 IVVPDIAVE
-279 ERDGSFHVVIQE
+279 DRNGKFYVVVQDGT
-291 GILPEIRVSKT
+291 LPEIRVSKA
-302 YLKMLNEHK
+302 YINMLNDHK
-311 EEKDVRT
+311 DQKDVRT
-318 FVKKKLESATWFVEA
+318 FVKKKLESATWFVDA
-333 VEQRKL
+333 VEQRKM
-339 TIQRVMESIIR
+339 TIQRVMESIIK

-357 SEKRKL
+357 SEKRRL
-363 QPMILKDIAAD
+363 QPMILKDIAND

-407 IKTSSGDEVSNTQ
+407 IKTDAGDDVSNTQ

-426 NLIDSEDKQ
+426 EIIDNEDKQ
-435 NPIGDEELTNKLN
+435 NPIGDEELTNRLKD
-448 NEGFKIA
+448 EGYKIA

-461 YREQMKY
+461 YREQLKF

>member
-1 MKKREGFT
+1 
-9 WAVNLKW
+9 
-16 ILPMPKI
+16 MPKI
-23 SQKQILQQKLSPQQ
+23 SQKLSLKQQLSPQQ

-55 LQELETNPALEMME
+55 LQELELNPALEMME
-69 LQEEVENE
+69 LPDGVENE
-77 EVVEEKAEPEE
+77 ENPEEKLESEE
-88 ENEFEWEELLGIN
+88 EIEFEWEELLGVN
-101 DDFEYPKPQVK
+101 DDYEYPKAQIK
-112 NEDEIDIPL
+112 AEEERESPL

-127 SEKVMQQVQDCN
+127 SEKILKQVQDCN
-139 MDKKSLR
+139 VDNKSLR

-162 IEPMLIADRIQVDEQ
+162 IEPMLISDRIQVEEE

-195 SINMQDCLLAQA
+195 SVNMQDCLLAQA
-207 EVRDDNNEAILILRD
+207 EVRNENNVAIEILRD
-222 FFDDFVNHRYE
+222 YFDDFVNHRYE
-233 KIIDELGCS
+233 KIMENISCS
-242 KEILNEAMEFIARL
+242 KDDLNEAMEFIARL
-256 NPSPRDDQVLTKEN
+256 NPSPRDDQTLTKQN
-270 IVVPDLAVE
+270 IVVPDIAVE
-279 ERDGSFHVVIQE
+279 DRNGKFYVVVQDGT
-291 GILPEIRVSKT
+291 LPEIRVSRA
-302 YLKMLNEHK
+302 YINMLNDHK
-311 EEKDVRT
+311 DQKDVRN
-318 FVKKKLESATWFVEA
+318 FVKKKLESATWFVDA
-333 VEQRKL
+333 VEQRKM
-339 TIQRVMESIIR
+339 TIQRVMESIIK

-357 SEKRKL
+357 SEKRRL
-363 QPMILKDIAAD
+363 QPMILKDIADD

-407 IKTSSGDEVSNTQ
+407 IKTDAGDDVSNTQ

-426 NLIDSEDKQ
+426 EMIDNEDKQ
-435 NPIGDEELTNKLN
+435 NPIGDEELTNRLKD
-448 NEGFKIA
+448 EGYKIA

-461 YREQMKY
+461 YREQLKF